1 MEFNFQ
7 KIIILKIFVV
17 DKKTTRKKVLEYHFL
32 LKKIKNRRE
41 GGRVCKSD
49 STIEPKSP
57 PEKSPR
63 DKSPPE
69 KNPRDKCPSEIS
81 PP

>member
-32 LKKIKNRRE
+32 LKKIKKGGYKIE
-41 GGRVCKSD
+41 GLGL
-49 STIEPKSP
+49 
-57 PEKSPR
+57 EKFRCVLKFQKIITWSIFVV
-63 DKSPPE
+63 DK
-69 KNPRDKCPSEIS
+69 KVT
-81 PP
+81 